1 MDALELERIAITGLL
16 LYGAATTWWCPCG
29 NKESGD
35 GLLSCHLPEI
45 GLAIG
50 GAGLIV
56 LYVNRNTPAAFFTG
70 ERR

>member
-29 NKESGD
+29 DRQSGD

-50 GAGLIV
+50 GAGLLV
-56 LYVNRNTPAAFFTG
+56 LYVNRSTPVEFFIG

>member
-1 MDALELERIAITGLL
+1 MEALELERIAITGLL

-29 NKESGD
+29 NKESGE

-56 LYVNRNTPAAFFTG
+56 LYVNRNTPAEYFTG
-70 ERR
+70 EKR